1 MEKMHDEVHDV
12 REMMVS
18 ITVII
23 STVMLSHIIAKKN
36 KKQKWKETQ
45 ARKVHYM
52 LHLYFMTCFKSS
64 DVSM

>member
-1 MEKMHDEVHDV
+1 MEKMHDV
-12 REMMVS
+12 REMIVS

-23 STVMLSHIIAKKN
+23 STVMLSHIITKK
-36 KKQKWKETQ
+36 KKKRMEMQ

-52 LHLYFMTCFKSS
+52 LHLYFMACFKSS

>member
-23 STVMLSHIIAKKN
+23 STVMLSHIIAKK
-36 KKQKWKETQ
+36 KQKTKMEGNASSQ
-45 ARKVHYM
+45 SA
-52 LHLYFMTCFKSS
+52 LYASFILYDLF
-64 DVSM
+64 